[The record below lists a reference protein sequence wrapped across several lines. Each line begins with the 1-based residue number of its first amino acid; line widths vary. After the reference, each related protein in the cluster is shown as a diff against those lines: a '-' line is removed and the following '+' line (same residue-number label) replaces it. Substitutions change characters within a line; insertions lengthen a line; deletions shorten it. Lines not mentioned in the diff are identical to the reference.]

1 MAASAGATPFR
12 SLQSVRLAKF
22 QQEDIDRFC
31 PAMRVDITGILGNAQ
46 EIAWSINLNPAASI
60 SDFTM
65 ASFERCRVPAT
76 SCPRRA

>member
-1 MAASAGATPFR
+1 
-12 SLQSVRLAKF
+12 
-22 QQEDIDRFC
+22 
-31 PAMRVDITGILGNAQ
+31 MRVDITGILGNAQ
-46 EIAWSINLNPAASI
+46 EIALSINLNPAASI